1 MARKE
6 HKGGILTN
14 EEIDRD
20 NNAKGRDEKNNP
32 GYSGMQ
38 DTGDQKIREKGG
50 DVQKT
55 GGPMDEKVRR
65 KIN

>member
-14 EEIDRD
+14 EEIERD
-20 NNAKGRDEKNNP
+20 NNAKGIYEKNNP

-38 DTGDQKIREKGG
+38 DTA
-50 DVQKT
+50 
-55 GGPMDEKVRR
+55 
-65 KIN
+65 